1 VGNGAIAWP
10 QILQAAQKLHM
21 EHYFVG
27 QDKCDKPPIDSLS
40 SRYHYLK
47 PLFANT
53 TWRDKRPCDVSQRRV
68 QSIR

>member
-1 VGNGAIAWP
+1 
-10 QILQAAQKLHM
+10 M

-53 TWRDKRPCDVSQRRV
+53 TWRDKRPCDVSQLRV
-68 QSIR
+68 RSFR